1 MWVAVFTTSMQS
13 FYQLV
18 MAISFPRFTES
29 DEPVWRGYLYV
40 VAITVTL
47 FANLFIRGQYV
58 LVLWKIGIT
67 P

>member
-1 MWVAVFTTSMQS
+1 M
-13 FYQLV
+13 YDHL
-18 MAISFPRFTES
+18 PRFTES

-40 VAITVTL
+40 AAITFTL